1 MKFPVNTED
10 LRLSGEIHNVNL
22 IAALNEILDEFYTH
36 VPDVYILRE
45 LLHNVNDL
53 KEISEDVE
61 KAKAVYQSAFDK
73 WDDQQ
78 IILDADKYYSQVM
91 LLAFIIISRDYE
103 YNVLKSNLLNGLDID
118 NVVISLFS
126 REMFVLSV
134 ENTE

>member
-61 KAKAVYQSAFDK
+61 KAKTLYQSAFDK
-73 WDDQQ
+73 WGDQQ
-78 IILDADKYYSQVM
+78 IVLDADKYYPQVM

>member
-61 KAKAVYQSAFDK
+61 KAKAIYQSAFDK
-73 WDDQQ
+73 WGDQQ
-78 IILDADKYYSQVM
+78 IVLDVDKYYPQVM